1 METTLLES
9 IERNIK
15 IRKMNFQNKSWRDDL
30 PSDPGWYFI
39 ETNTPPEKFKEV
51 GKPKGRRYNIPE
63 KAKASLSLVQFGACI
78 LPSENSFYF
87 VYSGEAKNLK
97 ARAREHYSGHE
108 KTGCLALEN
117 YPLLHK
123 YEWNFHFSPCLF
135 DTDPTDP
142 TDPNESKL
150 IRIFGEQLW
159 RAKYGWPILC
169 GK

>member
-9 IERNIK
+9 IER
-15 IRKMNFQNKSWRDDL
+15 RLQVLKMDFQDDSWRNPL
-30 PSDPGWYFI
+30 PSGPGWYFI
-39 ETNTPPEKFKEV
+39 ETNTPPERFKEV
-51 GKPKGRRYNIPE
+51 GKPKGERHYNIPE
-63 KAKASLSLVQFGACI
+63 KAKKASSSLEQVGACI

-97 ARAREHYSGHE
+97 ARAREHVSGHD
-108 KTGCLALEN
+108 KTGCLALKN

-135 DTDPTDP
+135 GN
-142 TDPNESKL
+142 DPNESKL
-150 IRIFGEQLW
+150 VRIFGEQLW

>member
-1 METTLLES
+1 MDITLLLKS

-15 IRKMNFQNKSWRDDL
+15 ILKIDFQDESWRDNL
-30 PSDPGWYFI
+30 PSGPGWYFI

-51 GKPKGRRYNIPE
+51 GKPKGERHYNIPE
-63 KAKASLSLVQFGACI
+63 KAKASLFLKQVLKCI
-78 LPSENSFYF
+78 LPSKNSFYF

-97 ARAREHYSGHE
+97 ARAREHVKGHD
-108 KTGCLALEN
+108 KTGCLALKN

-123 YEWNFHFSPCLF
+123 YEWKFHYSPCLF
-135 DTDPTDP
+135 GN
-142 TDPNESKL
+142 DPNDSKL
-150 IRIFGEQLW
+150 VRIFGEQMW

>member
-1 METTLLES
+1 MLMRPENRLSMLNSCKTS
-9 IERNIK
+9 QARSERTSPISSRSERTSP
-15 IRKMNFQNKSWRDDL
+15 IS
-30 PSDPGWYFI
+30 S
-39 ETNTPPEKFKEV
+39 
-51 GKPKGRRYNIPE
+51 
-63 KAKASLSLVQFGACI
+63 CI

-97 ARAREHYSGHE
+97 ARALEYVSGHD
-108 KTGCLALEN
+108 KTGCLALKN

-135 DTDPTDP
+135 GN
-142 TDPNESKL
+142 DPNESKL